1 MFKNIQVGETFGN
14 RLATIIVWSLVI
26 MSWVE
31 EVQGLGK
38 DEWGV
43 FWYINW
49 KEEFD
54 GMGKGAGWGVGVSK
68 IWAMFYWY
76 VWEINQEISS
86 WEQA

>member
-1 MFKNIQVGETFGN
+1 MVLGNYELSRRSTGIGKN
-14 RLATIIVWSLVI
+14 R
-26 MSWVE
+26 
-31 EVQGLGK
+31 LGK